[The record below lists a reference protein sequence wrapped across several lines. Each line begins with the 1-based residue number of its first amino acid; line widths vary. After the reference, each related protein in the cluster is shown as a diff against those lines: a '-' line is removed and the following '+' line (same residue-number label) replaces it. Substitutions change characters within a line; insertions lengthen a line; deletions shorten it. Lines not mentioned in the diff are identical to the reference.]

1 MENMINDLKG
11 ICQQL
16 GINTD
21 ENGLTDCDLAHDY
34 LQRITI
40 FLGG

>member
-11 ICQQL
+11 ICQLL
-16 GINTD
+16 GINID
-21 ENGLTDCDLAHDY
+21 ENGLSDCDLTHSY
-34 LQRITI
+34 LQRITT